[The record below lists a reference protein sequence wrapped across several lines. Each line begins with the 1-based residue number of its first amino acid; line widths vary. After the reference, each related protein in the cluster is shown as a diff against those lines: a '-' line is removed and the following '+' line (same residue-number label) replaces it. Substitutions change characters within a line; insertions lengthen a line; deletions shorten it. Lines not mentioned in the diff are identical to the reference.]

1 MHEAINE
8 RAAYADISS
17 KRLKMRIVTA
27 YFPHSGY
34 SDVHVQRLYSTLE
47 AVSKEARK
55 GRQGILICG
64 DFNAET
70 GSREENNDRRIIGKH
85 GLGTQN
91 RRGEWLT
98 QWATT
103 QRLSITN
110 THFDKRPNN
119 RATYPGPNKNPR
131 QIDYILVDFKLWKQL
146 RDTGSID
153 ELDLGSDHK
162 TVRAKFHMT
171 INKKADTRHKQ
182 KPKRQRAPPWN
193 SCSTTLFLKHL
204 EAQLDDVK
212 LAADLEERC
221 ERVER
226 ALTESAQLAKQAQA
240 TRSISTD
247 RNKLNDMAIE
257 RKHIPHSETAARAA
271 ISKKIQKKV
280 KHIRRIEHTTKISK
294 ILEDFKGLKRISGI
308 KAIKKKEFVTHAKD
322 KNGED
327 NQGGSQLQMCS
338 RRSTRS

>member
-1 MHEAINE
+1 M
-8 RAAYADISS
+8 
-17 KRLKMRIVTA
+17 
-27 YFPHSGY
+27 
-34 SDVHVQRLYSTLE
+34 
-47 AVSKEARK
+47 
-55 GRQGILICG
+55 
-64 DFNAET
+64 
-70 GSREENNDRRIIGKH
+70 
-85 GLGTQN
+85 
-91 RRGEWLT
+91 
-98 QWATT
+98 
-103 QRLSITN
+103 
-110 THFDKRPNN
+110 
-119 RATYPGPNKNPR
+119 
-131 QIDYILVDFKLWKQL
+131 WKQL
-146 RDTGSID
+146 RDAGSID

-182 KPKRQRAPPWN
+182 KLKRQRAPPWK

-240 TRSISTD
+240 TRSISSD
-247 RNKLNDMAIE
+247 RNKLNDMVIE

-271 ISKKIQKKV
+271 ISKKIQKEL

-308 KAIKKKEFVTHAKD
+308 KTIKKKELITHATD
-322 KNGED
+322 KNGEA
-327 NQGGSQLQMCS
+327 QS
-338 RRSTRS
+338 RRQTIADVFATFYEELFKSRQKEYRHPREFLFASRKMNKFSRSQRKSSQKKLHF